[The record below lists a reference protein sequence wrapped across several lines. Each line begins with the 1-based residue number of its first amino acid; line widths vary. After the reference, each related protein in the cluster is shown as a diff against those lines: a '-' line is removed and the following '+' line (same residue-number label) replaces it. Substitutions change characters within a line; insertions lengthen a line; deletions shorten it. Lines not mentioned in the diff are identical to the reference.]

1 MGCKL
6 RVPARGY
13 LFYWY
18 SHRHDVVRAVGML
31 LWPWQGAD
39 KRDEFESVM
48 RLADGHWLEP
58 LAPVAVSSMEEL
70 AWAAGL
76 FDGEGS
82 VTTSRSARSRT
93 IEACL
98 PQSAA
103 AGIPNVLERFQRAV
117 ARGRIYGPRKR
128 SDPWSKL
135 PQYRWRST
143 NITDVCTTIEML
155 WPWLCEAKRSQT
167 VNALE
172 RYATSSSTVTICGSR
187 RAAIAFRQWRA
198 PRLLVL
204 WQGGGVAQRHSG
216 PYAMSWPAL
225 GRVLPDRSRQPR
237 RTAADYRSSSQS
249 CRSIP
254 RGGSRPE
261 RAHDEAGRDLRV
273 EIGRLLWQ

>member
-1 MGCKL
+1 MSSPDLLERAWAAGFFDAEGSFSYAHAGRGRRRAQVSVSQGGDRYPDTLDRFCNAVGGMGCKL

-31 LWPWQGAD
+31 LWPWLGAD

-155 WPWLCEAKRSQT
+155 WPWLCEAKRNQT

-172 RYATSSSTVTICGSR
+172 RYGPR
-187 RAAIAFRQWRA
+187 RARQSRSA
-198 PRLLVL
+198 DR
-204 WQGGGVAQRHSG
+204 VAQ
-216 PYAMSWPAL
+216 
-225 GRVLPDRSRQPR
+225 Q
-237 RTAADYRSSSQS
+237 
-249 CRSIP
+249 
-254 RGGSRPE
+254 
-261 RAHDEAGRDLRV
+261 
-273 EIGRLLWQ
+273 